1 MFFKLK
7 KLFILP
13 RETSTIYFLYENE
26 VKTKWMHI
34 SLRWQNYQGGK
45 TQKNK
50 VDLLKE
56 QYLTLLGWL
65 IVKDPDA
72 QKDWTQK
79 ETGAAED
86 EMVRQRHPLNGHE
99 FKQTPGDGGQRIL
112 ACYRPYGHKELQMT

>member
-34 SLRWQNYQGGK
+34 SLRWQDYQGGK

-56 QYLTLLGWL
+56 QYLNNNIFLST
-65 IVKDPDA
+65 
-72 QKDWTQK
+72 
-79 ETGAAED
+79 
-86 EMVRQRHPLNGHE
+86 HE
-99 FKQTPGDGGQRIL
+99 GQDVYSVMIWNMNKK
-112 ACYRPYGHKELQMT
+112 A

>member
-13 RETSTIYFLYENE
+13 RETWTIYFLYENE
-26 VKTKWMHI
+26 VKTKWMYI

-56 QYLTLLGWL
+56 QYLNNNIFLSTVL
-65 IVKDPDA
+65 KD
-72 QKDWTQK
+72 
-79 ETGAAED
+79 
-86 EMVRQRHPLNGHE
+86 LNSHLHE
-99 FKQTPGDGGQRIL
+99 GQDVYSVMIWNMNKK
-112 ACYRPYGHKELQMT
+112 A